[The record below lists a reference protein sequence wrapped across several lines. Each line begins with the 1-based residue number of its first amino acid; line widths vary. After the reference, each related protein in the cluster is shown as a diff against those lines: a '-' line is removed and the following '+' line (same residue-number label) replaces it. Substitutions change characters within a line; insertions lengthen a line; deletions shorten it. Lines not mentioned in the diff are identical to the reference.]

1 MQNIILCGFMG
12 CGKTTIGKK
21 LSEKLGLT
29 FVNTDDLI
37 EEREKMPISEIFRL
51 HGEPYFRDV
60 ETKICRETAGKQG
73 QLISVGGG
81 TFERQENIRLFRQKQ
96 NTILFLNTPFEVC
109 YNRIK
114 GDASRPVADGKSREQ
129 LLELYHKRY
138 AQYMASSDLMLTP
151 ADLESLMQHPQILEK
166 S

>member
-51 HGEPYFRDV
+51 HGSPTFGMWKR
-60 ETKICRETAGKQG
+60 RSAGKQ
-73 QLISVGGG
+73 QV
-81 TFERQENIRLFRQKQ
+81 
-96 NTILFLNTPFEVC
+96 
-109 YNRIK
+109 NRV
-114 GDASRPVADGKSREQ
+114 S
-129 LLELYHKRY
+129 
-138 AQYMASSDLMLTP
+138 
-151 ADLESLMQHPQILEK
+151 
-166 S
+166 